1 MRKNGF
7 TLIELLAVIVI
18 LAIIA
23 LIATPIILGIINDA
37 RKESQ
42 ERSVELYA
50 SAVRNGIAAYQLR
63 EMKEVAAGSY
73 TSETLP
79 FDVEYDGDVV
89 CTTIELYEDGGVYV
103 ADCTV
108 NDLEVEYTYGTQQFK
123 TYKNG
128 DVVYY
133 DVTTGLGCSK
143 ATYESSYGTA
153 TVSAWSED
161 DWDYVDKEV
170 TDYLNSVTGYNGVT
184 KASNLQNGCMKFYAF
199 NDDGGDTLNLIL
211 DHNTTA
217 WTYWNSDYTTVNGP
231 KEVTAQLKTDTS
243 SWKGTLTPTNYSILQ
258 ENVYN
263 PDTDENITV
272 NYTVD
277 YSDYKAR
284 LITANEIAQI
294 TGNEGWDEATATS
307 YYYFDSLTTTRKD
320 TCKSGDT
327 SGCQYGWLYDRTY
340 TSCEN
345 YGCLNNS
352 ESSMY
357 GYWTVS
363 SYASFSSYA
372 WYVYYNGYAGTNFVS
387 NDGYVGVRPV
397 ITILKSQL

>member
-1 MRKNGF
+1 MKKNGF

-42 ERSVELYA
+42 ERSIELYA

-63 EMKEVAAGSY
+63 EGKEVKAGTY

-103 ADCTV
+103 AGCEV

-128 DVVYY
+128 DIVYY

-153 TVSAWSED
+153 TVSAWSEAEWYYID
-161 DWDYVDKEV
+161 VEV

-217 WTYWNSDYTTVNGP
+217 WTYWNYSGDNTGGP
-231 KEVTAQLKTDTS
+231 AEVTAQLKTDTS
-243 SWKGTLTPTNYSILQ
+243 SWKGTITPANYIMNQSSASSGA
-258 ENVYN
+258 
-263 PDTDENITV
+263 

-294 TGNEGWDEATATS
+294 TGNTGWDETS
-307 YYYFDSLTTTRKD
+307 ESSSWYYFHDLSTNYKTGR
-320 TCKSGDT
+320 GDVCAST
-327 SGCQYGWLYDRTY
+327 GCQYGWLYDRTN
-340 TSCEN
+340 TSCTT

-363 SYASFSSYA
+363 SLASDSLSA
-372 WYVYYNGYAGTNFVS
+372 WLVDCGGDAEGDRGVNYEGEG
-387 NDGYVGVRPV
+387 GVRPV
-397 ITILKSQL
+397 ITILKSQI

>member
-37 RKESQ
+37 REESQ

-63 EMKEVAAGSY
+63 EMKEVAAGTY
-73 TSETLP
+73 TSEELP
-79 FDVEYDGDVV
+79 FDVEYDGDVE

-103 ADCTV
+103 AGCTV
-108 NDLEVEYTYGTQQFK
+108 NDLAVEYTYGTQQFK

-133 DVTTGLGCSK
+133 DV
-143 ATYESSYGTA
+143 
-153 TVSAWSED
+153 D
-161 DWDYVDKEV
+161 
-170 TDYLNSVTGYNGVT
+170 NGVGCEGLYT
-184 KASNLQNGCMKFYAF
+184 ASQSNTGVKTGCMKFYAF

-217 WTYWNSDYTTVNGP
+217 MVAWNSDGDNTNGP
-231 KEVTAQLKTDTS
+231 SEVTAQLKSDTND
-243 SWKGTLTPTNYSILQ
+243 WKGTITPANYEYKGSAR
-258 ENVYN
+258 
-263 PDTDENITV
+263 P
-272 NYTVD
+272 YTVD

-294 TGNEGWDEATATS
+294 TKNEGWDEASTTAG
-307 YYYFDSLTTTRKD
+307 YYYFHDLSQNYKTGRGNVCAST
-320 TCKSGDT
+320 
-327 SGCQYGWLYDRTY
+327 GCTYGWLYDRTY
-340 TSCEN
+340 TECTN
-345 YGCLNNS
+345 YGCFNNS
-352 ESSMY
+352 DVETHR
-357 GYWTVS
+357 YWTVS
-363 SYASFSSYA
+363 SNASYSDDAWGVDYDGYASNDD
-372 WYVYYNGYAGTNFVS
+372 VNRVGYY
-387 NDGYVGVRPV
+387 GVRPV
-397 ITILKSQL
+397 ITILKSQI

>member
-79 FDVEYDGDVV
+79 FDVEYDGDIE
-89 CTTIELYEDGGVYV
+89 CSTIELYEDGGVYV
-103 ADCTV
+103 TGCTV
-108 NDLEVEYTYGTQQFK
+108 NDLEVDYAYGTQQFK

-133 DVTTGLGCSK
+133 DV
-143 ATYESSYGTA
+143 
-153 TVSAWSED
+153 D
-161 DWDYVDKEV
+161 
-170 TDYLNSVTGYNGVT
+170 NGVGCEGSYT
-184 KASNLQNGCMKFYAF
+184 AAQSNTGVKSGCMKFYAF
-199 NDDGGDTLNLIL
+199 NDDGGDKLNLIL

-217 WTYWNSDYTTVNGP
+217 MVAWNSDYTTVNGP
-231 KEVTAQLKTDTS
+231 KELLSQLKTDTNE
-243 SWKGTLTPTNYSILQ
+243 WKGTITPANYTMDQSSASSGA
-258 ENVYN
+258 
-263 PDTDENITV
+263 

-294 TGNEGWDEATATS
+294 TGNTGWDEATATS
-307 YYYFDSLTTTRKD
+307 YYYFHDLSTNYKTGR
-320 TCKSGDT
+320 GDVCAST
-327 SGCQYGWLYDRTY
+327 GCTYGWLYDRTN
-340 TSCEN
+340 TSCTT
-345 YGCLNNS
+345 YGCFNNS
-352 ESSMY
+352 DVETY

-363 SYASFSSYA
+363 SFASGSNFA
-372 WYVYYNGYAGTNFVS
+372 WFVYYNGYAYGDFVS
-387 NDGYVGVRPV
+387 HDGNFGVRPV

>member
-18 LAIIA
+18 LAIIT

-42 ERSVELYA
+42 ERSIELYA

-63 EMKEVAAGSY
+63 EMKEVAAGTY

-89 CTTIELYEDGGVYV
+89 CTTIELYKDGGVYV
-103 ADCTV
+103 AGCKV
-108 NDLEVEYTYGTQQFK
+108 NDLEVDYTYGTQQFK

-133 DVTTGLGCSK
+133 DV
-143 ATYESSYGTA
+143 
-153 TVSAWSED
+153 D
-161 DWDYVDKEV
+161 
-170 TDYLNSVTGYNGVT
+170 NGVGCEGSYT
-184 KASNLQNGCMKFYAF
+184 AAQSNTGVKIGCMKFYAF
-199 NDDGGDTLNLIL
+199 NDDGGDKLNLIL

-217 WTYWNSDYTTVNGP
+217 MVAWTNVDTYENTNGP
-231 KEVTAQLKTDTS
+231 IDVIAQLKADTNE
-243 SWKGTLTPTNYSILQ
+243 WKGTLTQVNYTMDQSAASGGA
-258 ENVYN
+258 
-263 PDTDENITV
+263 

-294 TGNEGWDEATATS
+294 TGNTGWDEATATS
-307 YYYFDSLTTTRKD
+307 YYYFDSLTTSPNP
-320 TCKSGDT
+320 TCKYGDT
-327 SGCQYGWLYDRTY
+327 SGCQYGWLYDRTD
-340 TSCEN
+340 TSCED

-352 ESSMY
+352 DVETG

-363 SYASFSSYA
+363 SYASDSVGVWRVSSDA
-372 WYVYYNGYAGTNFVS
+372 TAYNSPFDNYF
-387 NDGYVGVRPV
+387 GVRPV

>member
-1 MRKNGF
+1 
-7 TLIELLAVIVI
+7 
-18 LAIIA
+18 
-23 LIATPIILGIINDA
+23 
-37 RKESQ
+37 
-42 ERSVELYA
+42 
-50 SAVRNGIAAYQLR
+50 
-63 EMKEVAAGSY
+63 MKEVAAGSY

-108 NDLEVEYTYGTQQFK
+108 NDVEVEYTYGTQQFK
-123 TYKNG
+123 TYKKG

-133 DVTTGLGCSK
+133 DVTTGLGCSE

-217 WTYWNSDYTTVNGP
+217 VSYWNSSGDNTEGP
-231 KEVTAQLKTDTS
+231 AEVTAQLKTDTS
-243 SWKGTLTPTNYSILQ
+243 SWKGTITPANYTMNQSSASSGA
-258 ENVYN
+258 
-263 PDTDENITV
+263 

-277 YSDYKAR
+277 YSDYKSR
-284 LITANEIAQI
+284 LITANEIAKI
-294 TGNEGWDEATATS
+294 TGNTGWGETSELSS
-307 YYYFDSLTTTRKD
+307 YYYFHDLSTNYKTGRGDVCASTG
-320 TCKSGDT
+320 CK
-327 SGCQYGWLYDRTY
+327 YGWLYDRTN
-340 TSCEN
+340 TSCTT

-352 ESSMY
+352 ESQMY

-363 SYASFSSYA
+363 SNASDSYLA
-372 WYVYYNGYAGTNFVS
+372 WYVNYYGFASYCNVNYVGY
-387 NDGYVGVRPV
+387 YGVRPV